1 MSVSDNVAM
10 KRWLF
15 ILCMVT
21 AIPLFASESKDLK
34 SENQNFKLFSKEK
47 LWVSE
52 SCLKKDCLALKQG
65 DSKVLR
71 DPSNQF
77 TGQPAA
83 QFCIENDGK
92 YVVGKYESGDEDGL
106 CIFNDKSYI
115 LGWDYYKN
123 NRGKK

>member
-1 MSVSDNVAM
+1 M

-15 ILCMVT
+15 ILCLVS
-21 AIPLFASESKDLK
+21 AIAAFASESKVLK
-34 SENQNFKLFSKEK
+34 HKNQNFKLLSKEK

-52 SCLKKDCLALKQG
+52 SCLKNNCLALK
-65 DSKVLR
+65 KVTARALR

-83 QFCIENDGK
+83 QFCVENDGQ
-92 YVVGKYESGDEDGL
+92 YIVGKYESGDEDGL
-106 CIFNDKSYI
+106 CVFKDKSYI
-115 LGWDYYKN
+115 LGWDYFKY